1 MIFRRIQLPI
11 WQLLSEKTR
20 LLAAI
25 AGIAFANVMMLM
37 QLGFNDALLSSASLV
52 QQKLRGDL
60 VIINTRSEALNSM
73 RQFSRRAL
81 YQALNHSEVEWTAP
95 MYVGLAPWKNPWNGR
110 TRTIFVIGVEPDQ
123 ALLDLPGAPENI
135 AHLRQSDTA
144 LFDRLSR
151 IEFGDVPGAFA
162 QGQDVQAEVNRRRV
176 DVKGLFSLGATFA
189 ADGTLLTSDLNF
201 LRLFNSR
208 RAEAI
213 DVGVIGLRPGAD
225 AEQVKAALARE
236 APKDTR
242 VLTRDEFVEFER
254 DYWETSTAIGVIFG
268 QGVLMGFIIGLVIT
282 YQILYTDVANHLPEY
297 ATLKAMGYS
306 DLYLA
311 GVVFQQSLWL
321 SLLGYAPGIALTW
334 RLYKLTANATFLP
347 MEIAAGRAALV
358 LALTVAMCFLS
369 GLLAMRKLRQA
380 DPAEIF

>member
-1 MIFRRIQLPI
+1 MIFRRIQLAI
-11 WQLLSEKTR
+11 RQLLSEKTR

-25 AGIAFANVMMLM
+25 AGIAFANVMMFM
-37 QLGFNDALLSSASLV
+37 QLGFNDALLNSASLV

-60 VIINTRSEALNSM
+60 VIINTRSEALMTM
-73 RQFSRRAL
+73 RQFSRRVL
-81 YQALNHSEVEWTAP
+81 YQALNHPAVEWTAP

-110 TRTIFVIGVEPDQ
+110 TRTIFVIGIEPSQ
-123 ALLDLPGAPENI
+123 ALLDLPGVPENI
-135 AHLRQSDTA
+135 AYLRQSDTA

-151 IEFGDVPGAFA
+151 NEFGDVPGAFA
-162 QGQDVQAEVNRRRV
+162 RGQDVQAEVNRRRI

-213 DVGVIGLRPGAD
+213 DVGVIGLQPGAD
-225 AEQVKAALARE
+225 VAQVKAALARE

-242 VLTRDEFVEFER
+242 VLTRDEFIEFER
-254 DYWETSTAIGVIFG
+254 NYWETSTAIGVIFG

-306 DLYLA
+306 DLYLV

-334 RLYKLTANATFLP
+334 QLYKLTAQATFLP
-347 MEIAAGRAALV
+347 MEISAGRAALV
-358 LALTVAMCFLS
+358 LALTVVMCFLS